1 MARPILRTW
10 PPAIAVPVGTPF
22 PTVIGANVAGLPVAV
37 VAAWNVLVIALTRRL
52 GLPCL
57 FRAALDRQI
66 VLGLAQ
72 LLTLLVLL
80 LLNLALLITLLL
92 LDLLLLLA
100 LGVALLKLL
109 LLDLLLLLTL
119 DLTLLILLLL
129 NLALLIVLL
138 LVDLLLLLTLDL
150 ALLVL
155 LLLDLTLLIV
165 LLLSTL
171 LLLLTLL
178 RVFTRAAV
186 KRIARWFITF
196 VGQSLSTDAQTQQ
209 TYTRKL
215 PDARF
220 HAFLT
225 RARVDV
231 IKTV

>member
-1 MARPILRTW
+1 MPS
-10 PPAIAVPVGTPF
+10 
-22 PTVIGANVAGLPVAV
+22 
-37 VAAWNVLVIALTRRL
+37 
-52 GLPCL
+52 L
-57 FRAALDRQI
+57 FRAALDRQV
-66 VLGLAQ
+66 VLSLAQ

-80 LLNLALLITLLL
+80 LLNLALLIALLL

-100 LGVALLKLL
+100 FDVALLKLL

-129 NLALLIVLL
+129 NLALLIGLL
-138 LVDLLLLLTLDL
+138 LVD
-150 ALLVL
+150 
-155 LLLDLTLLIV
+155 
-165 LLLSTL
+165 L

-196 VGQSLSTDAQTQQ
+196 VGQRLSTDAQTQQ

>member
-1 MARPILRTW
+1 MPR
-10 PPAIAVPVGTPF
+10 
-22 PTVIGANVAGLPVAV
+22 
-37 VAAWNVLVIALTRRL
+37 
-52 GLPCL
+52 L
-57 FRAALDRQI
+57 FRAALDRQV

-100 LGVALLKLL
+100 LDVALLK
-109 LLDLLLLLTL
+109 
-119 DLTLLILLLL
+119 
-129 NLALLIVLL
+129 
-138 LVDLLLLLTLDL
+138 LLLLLTLDL

-155 LLLDLTLLIV
+155 LLLNLPLLIA

-178 RVFTRAAV
+178 RVFTGAAV

-196 VGQSLSTDAQTQQ
+196 VGQRLSTDAQTQQ